1 MTTLRPYQREALDYV
16 YGHWD
21 SDSELGAMLVMSTG
35 TGKTR
40 TALQLVVDAIERG
53 DRVVWLA
60 HRSEL
65 LDQPMRDLA
74 KTWPQHSNKGGVVQ
88 ADRNAAD
95 APVVFASIDTLR
107 TKGRRDLVLAHGPIG
122 VLVVDEA
129 HHSMAKSHRKVI
141 DAMTGP
147 DTVLLGL
154 TATPDREDGADL
166 GEHWE
171 IVFSY
176 GLIDAIRGEFLVPPF
191 AVVQRLAN
199 LDLSKVSGR
208 RDYDDAALGR
218 ELLLAGI
225 VEHTVKQMGQPHV
238 CEELPDR
245 QRKKEI
251 AARGRSA
258 MVFTATV
265 QQAKLTAAALREAGW
280 TARYIY
286 ADTHKDERKRLLR
299 QFRAGHLEILCN
311 AAVLTEGTDLPRASV
326 IVLARPTKSWSL
338 AIQMIGRGLRLAE
351 GKEDCMIL
359 DLAGATDE
367 HNLVSAPVLIGGSR
381 CPKSPNGI
389 HQFEPMRDSVKGICV
404 HCERK
409 IPCYQALV
417 EGGAGLHVW
426 FDDDEGDGM
435 RRCRICRRAQCEG
448 SNDGRHNWVPFE
460 DFKVICMDC
469 DMELPDPHASM
480 IGARKKPEDIRVQR
494 LVFPQLRPETWA
506 VDIADH
512 GLFFAVRDGE
522 GWRSYW
528 VKKGGRIARAL
539 SREPITIEQVKEFA
553 SSLLRRARRYH
564 NSTAGVSLKQKEYAH
579 RLGVTLDRIE
589 TAGGAELHLSW
600 SLARKRALAL
610 GLAKEAT

>member
-1 MTTLRPYQREALDYV
+1 MSTLRPYQREALDHV
-16 YGHWD
+16 YEHWD
-21 SDSELGAMLVMSTG
+21 SDSDLGAMLVMSTG

-74 KTWPQHSNKGGVVQ
+74 KTWPQHAAKGGVVQ

-95 APVVFASIDTLR
+95 AQVVFASIDTLR
-107 TKGRRDLVLAHGPIG
+107 TKKRRDLVLSHGPVG

-147 DTVLLGL
+147 DTLLLGL

-176 GLIDAIRGEFLVPPF
+176 GLVDAIRDGFLVPPF
-191 AVVQRLAN
+191 AVVERLAN

-218 ELLLAGI
+218 ELLIAGI
-225 VEHTVKQMGQPHV
+225 VEHTVKQLGCPHV

-245 QRKKEI
+245 ERTKEI
-251 AARGRSA
+251 NPKGRSG

-265 QQAKLTAAALREAGW
+265 EQARLTAAALREVGW
-280 TARYIY
+280 TARYIC
-286 ADTHKDERKRLLR
+286 AETPPIERRRILR
-299 QFRAGHLEILCN
+299 AFRVGDVFWLCN

-338 AIQMIGRGLRLAE
+338 AIQMIGRGLRLND

-367 HNLVSAPVLIGGSR
+367 HNLISAPVLIGGSR

-389 HQFEPMRDSVKGICV
+389 HQFEPMRDSVKGFCV
-404 HCERK
+404 YCERK
-409 IPCYQALV
+409 IPCYQALA

-426 FDDDEGDGM
+426 LDDEDDGA
-435 RRCRICRRAQCEG
+435 RKCRVCRRAQCEG
-448 SNDGRHNWVPFE
+448 SVDGRHNWVPIE
-460 DFKVICMDC
+460 DFKRVCIDC
-469 DMELPDPHASM
+469 DLELPDPHASM
-480 IGARKKPEDIRVQR
+480 IGVRQKPEAIEVKR
-494 LVFPQLRPETWA
+494 LVFPRLRPEIWA

-512 GLFFAVRDGE
+512 GLLFAVRDGD

-539 SREPITIEQVKEFA
+539 SRDPIRTEQVREFA

-564 NSTAGVSLKQKEYAH
+564 NSTARVSLKQQEYAH
-579 RLGVTLDRIE
+579 RIGASLDSID

-610 GLAKEAT
+610 GLAQEAA